1 MGVPYNSV
9 LRKVRRGSVS
19 FDGRK
24 YYNDAL
30 KEYEGQFVE
39 VDMEL
44 MKDITTRKVF
54 SRDGKFICEAV
65 AKIKDGN
72 NG

>member
-9 LRKVRRGSVS
+9 LRKVSRGSVS

-24 YYNDAL
+24 YYSDEL
-30 KEYEGQFVE
+30 KAYEGQFVE

-65 AKIKDGN
+65 AKKVDSK
-72 NG
+72 